1 MNLVVVFFAAFW
13 LGAIP
18 TAYLVVRAVKGL
30 DIREHG
36 SGNVGATNAFR
47 VLGRGWG
54 FFVFAMDF
62 VKGAAPAFLTAYF
75 FRDNASAEFFA
86 LLAGCA
92 AILGHIFSPF
102 LGFKGGKGVATGSGV
117 VAASN
122 PLLFFYAICVWFLAY
137 FLSKTVS
144 LSSLIAI
151 GGLCVINFFMVP
163 DKRLSLIYFALFLL
177 ILWSHRSNIIR
188 LLTGNE
194 LKFDKKK

>member
-1 MNLVVVFFAAFW
+1 MSLGLAIFGAFW

-18 TAYLVVRAVKGL
+18 TAYLVTRAVKGL

-54 FFVFAMDF
+54 LFVFAVDF
-62 VKGAAPAFLTAYF
+62 LKGAAPALLIGYF
-75 FRDNASAEFFA
+75 FLENTSVDFFA

-117 VAASN
+117 IAASN
-122 PLLFFYAICVWFLAY
+122 PLLFFYTICLWFLAY

-151 GGLCVINFFMVP
+151 GGLCVISFFTVL
-163 DKRLSLIYFALFLL
+163 DKRLSLVYFALFLL
-177 ILWSHRSNIIR
+177 ILWSHRSNITR
-188 LLTGNE
+188 LLTGR
-194 LKFDKKK
+194 